1 MSVLVGDVLIRAR
14 NAFKD
19 PCATLFPPTGTPP
32 LVGATVAGSSGLQG
46 TQYAV
51 VTWLTQWGE
60 TVGSPEATIAL
71 AAGQNAI
78 TDNGALVPP
87 PGAVEGRI
95 YYGPA
100 PGGENQYAP
109 ITVGGT
115 TTIAAAG
122 LGARPPNRNRA
133 YLPDTDGLINA
144 QLIYKWLNGAL
155 VNLGVHTGGI
165 LDENGVAIASGSTE
179 FTMPGWW
186 FQLTDMWHDGWVVMP
201 ERAIFTW
208 MKSPVNGVPGIV
220 SNWKNARTQVLGLWP
235 QPSPGVTTTTL
246 TAAMG
251 ETDVIASVA
260 NSALF
265 RAPGLAMVD
274 QEVFSYS
281 SIGGTVYSNPPVANG
296 SQFVPEGVLATE
308 VFFGQMPSDN
318 LAIQVG
324 TGWTTPVLVIQI
336 SSTRFRVNFTTP
348 APPGG
353 SLMTWSVTVVPSD
366 GSYTSLGNIVRG
378 LGGTTP
384 ATHAAGAVVSYLIFR
399 FRGYRVPT
407 QYKVGQSALMMDLP
421 PAWDE
426 PLSTYMLARYREY
439 EQDDDGATKLDG
451 KFKEMCVDFDGMQ
464 ADPTGPRQLGWVAP
478 FIGDSQNLE
487 ELVGTI
493 LIP

>member
-19 PCATLFPPTGTPP
+19 PCATLFPIAGTPP
-32 LVGATVAGSSGLQG
+32 LAGTTATGGSLQG
-46 TQYAV
+46 TVYAM
-51 VTWLTQWGE
+51 VTWMTPWGE
-60 TVGSPEATIAL
+60 TTASPEVSIAL
-71 AAGQNAI
+71 SGGQNAI
-78 TDNGALVPP
+78 TDNGSLVPP
-87 PGAVEGRI
+87 PGATGGRI
-95 YYGPA
+95 YFGPSA
-100 PGGENQYAP
+100 SGENQFAP
-109 ITVGGT
+109 ITMGGI
-115 TTIAAAG
+115 TTISAVG
-122 LGARPPNRNRA
+122 TGARIPVRNRA

-186 FQLTDMWHDGWVVMP
+186 FQITDMWHDGWVVMP

-208 MKSPVNGVPGIV
+208 MKSLVSGVPGIV
-220 SNWKNARTQVLGLWP
+220 SNWKNAATQVLALWP
-235 QPSPGVTTTTL
+235 QPSPGFTSTTL
-246 TAAMG
+246 TANMG
-251 ETDVIASVA
+251 LTDTTASVA

-265 RAPGLAMVD
+265 RAPGLAMCE

-281 SIGGTVYSNPPVANG
+281 SIGGAVYTNQPAASG
-296 SQFVPEGVLATE
+296 SQFIAQGGTVAVVHFGALPAGTVLPQAGAQWATS
-308 VFFGQMPSDN
+308 V
-318 LAIQVG
+318 
-324 TGWTTPVLVIQI
+324 TI
-336 SSTRFRVNFTTP
+336 SNQTATSFQVNFGTP
-348 APPGG
+348 APVGG
-353 SLMTWSVTVVPSD
+353 GLMTWTVTLVPHT
-366 GSYTSLGNIVRG
+366 GTYQALGNLVRG

-384 ATHAAGAVVSYLIFR
+384 AAHAAGAAVNYLIFR
-399 FRGYRVPT
+399 FRGYRIPT
-407 QYKVGQSALMMDLP
+407 QYTVGQSALLMDLP

-426 PLSTYMLARYREY
+426 PLSRYMLARFREY
-439 EQDDDGATKLDG
+439 EQNVDEAQKLDAQ
-451 KFKEMCVDFDGMQ
+451 FKMECKDFDGMQ